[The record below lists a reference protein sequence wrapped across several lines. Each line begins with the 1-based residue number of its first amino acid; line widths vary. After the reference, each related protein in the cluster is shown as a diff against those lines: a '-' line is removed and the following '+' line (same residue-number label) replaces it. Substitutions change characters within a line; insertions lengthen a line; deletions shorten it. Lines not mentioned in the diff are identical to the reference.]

1 MASPESEDEKWPDI
15 SSENRIKHEI
25 LFYSQGPVDGY
36 LIGEE
41 ARDLFLHSRLPITVL
56 SKIWNLADVSNDNL
70 LNVHEFVL
78 CMHLIQEVLKGRK
91 PPGDLP
97 ENLKPKMSAPVDL
110 PAITSIEREA
120 YVKVFQTVD
129 DKRKGYLEA
138 LEVRPLFQAS
148 MLRPEILAKV
158 WDLSDINKDGVLDSD
173 EWTIACHL
181 IRLIK
186 QGNELDGSVN
196 PFICHPD
203 KISPISLQARKS
215 RVSKYEQHKQ
225 RLMSLKEK
233 RKNQSLQEKKRLD
246 LLKEKVN
253 IEKELC
259 GLLQNTGN
267 CPLTADEILNL
278 NTRNTEDIDKLE
290 EIVSRLKKEHE
301 KVRQETVKVILGEQK
316 LQDEIRRIK
325 YDTDEL
331 NKRLG
336 TKHKK
341 ATKDPDPFHQL
352 YEQRKE
358 ERKKSNLSEGEEP
371 EVHYPFKISPFDKE
385 ALSWKSIKGSDVFLS
400 NHLVDNNNS
409 KQSIEN
415 EIVIEN
421 LHEFSDKFI
430 ESWSSR
436 KPSVEMEKSEEEDPV
451 FMNVDV
457 KPEEYNQWLGAGWKD
472 EQVLSSDNPQ
482 FLRLHKKLVDLKK
495 EMQKLNGE
503 VGGRLMF
510 RNPSDYLAR
519 KKEKEEEEQKEKSR
533 FARRSKSSTDKDYVA
548 KRRSYVIEKDDSDFK
563 ERKSKRGS
571 YTFDH
576 SYDTETKTKVEKPQR
591 RSLKS
596 AESHIP
602 KPVTKSESLKKTRAP
617 QPPSTNQTSE
627 RPKSP
632 APQPPAVN
640 ETQQETKKSPESVK
654 SASIEPLIELPVK
667 SESPISTP
675 RESQVEDTHIISQ
688 VNSPRETQSETLNK
702 HDQSSA
708 LSREPLISVETTS
721 KTGAPGKPNRPP
733 RKKKEVAPQPT
744 VPVKTIQVTDDL
756 NTNKIQ
762 VSEDIL
768 DKTKVSEIVSDQGD
782 NISSEDKEARLQ
794 IHNNQISQ
802 QEEKIVEEESYI
814 VESGTYTFRQV
825 QIVNPDVVSTELST
839 ADKNSDFKK
848 VENFEVVSDTQND
861 KNIKGI
867 LKKKEKVIESTKAD
881 IIVKESY
888 TGVNTS
894 QGNYMTDDLVDF
906 NEGYGDITQS
916 EKSLPDH
923 LADTI
928 SLTSLTSLESVPPPL
943 PDSTPPFLPDIPPPT
958 PVLSRKIEVR
968 KPDIQ
973 FEQNTNLAMMEAVEV
988 EEEIM
993 EIQSS
998 SQVQSEAP
1006 STRDEV
1012 ISPHSQ
1018 KVAELRD
1025 DFFGISKSPP
1035 PAEATALTDMDV
1047 YLNDLQLEAKT
1058 KELEVEVDSDL
1069 SDTEEDKIGFE
1080 AIFTPGDGETGTLPT
1095 SLDDEDHEIH
1105 LISYNTTSLRSPE
1118 SQTDSAFEDMA
1129 SSMHSNDPDN
1139 SNQFSLSSTL
1149 EDFPDGF
1156 VVKETIREVQTEYVE
1171 SDPGSMSPPE
1181 SSPRKPQS
1189 MTSPPVNRD
1198 SSSFVTKAN
1207 KFSSIINEPPKIHIR
1222 ANTKEMSDAHIQE
1235 VDAHRKAVIQNST
1248 VKRKNVG
1255 WSDEEAPSNPSI
1267 EVNTASNSWRE
1278 NTKSVNGINWEEK
1291 PEKVDLYSKNIVEES
1306 DTSEIVDRES
1316 IADLSSTRKQWET
1329 FCRSTSNE
1337 PIKPQAKNIS
1347 PAKRWEVKLPYKSD
1361 PQPAITTPRS
1371 ESPDRM
1377 SDTDVDPY
1385 ASESAIDREIRLAN
1399 EREEML
1405 RKEQEERLELIKRQA
1420 ESKQNFE
1427 KKNNNNSKEFQ
1438 TMYHEMTEA
1447 DRGSELQKRETIIQ
1461 QEILENKEREKAL
1474 KVRTYQEDSENDA
1487 NESVIA
1493 KEIRLQRERE
1503 EEVSHQYGNGEPQT
1517 NDEDITYEEAI
1528 ATYQHEGESLI
1539 AKELREHREREE
1551 DLQKQRNTVHQ
1562 STRNTTKVLE
1572 QEVPTVQKTT
1582 PTQKQQKTPT
1592 PTIQKQS
1599 FNSFLSSQSPH
1610 SQNVQDESEVT
1621 KKQAPKKETP
1631 IEREIRQAR
1640 ERENELRS
1648 QKGLPLL
1655 VDNSKAEKV
1664 ERDSVTEE
1672 EEIHYSGRYNSST
1685 NDTPSMRKF
1694 ASSRLQNELAK
1705 QKEREMTYRKEGKIM
1720 TTSEEHIETP
1730 MKFSEVPTKLTGPVK
1745 RNFVI
1750 HKGGSG
1756 KPLVENGETE
1766 SKDNITSPEPSKEE
1780 PKFRLKS
1787 GGAAFSYRESRQHAE
1802 SKIEK
1807 ELREM
1812 REREE
1817 ELKKQRRSSG
1827 VILDS

>member
-70 LNVHEFVL
+70 LNVDEFVL

-129 DKRKGYLEA
+129 GKRKGYLEA

-181 IRLIK
+181 IRIIK

-196 PFICHPD
+196 PFICQPD

-215 RVSKYEQHKQ
+215 RVSQYEQHKQ

-259 GLLQNTGN
+259 GLLQNSGN
-267 CPLTADEILNL
+267 CPLTTDEILNL
-278 NTRNTEDIDKLE
+278 NSRNTEDIDKLE

-325 YDTDEL
+325 NDTDEL

-371 EVHYPFKISPFDKE
+371 DVHYPFKISPFDKE

-415 EIVIEN
+415 EIVIES

-436 KPSVEMEKSEEEDPV
+436 KPSLEMDKSEEEDPV

-533 FARRSKSSTDKDYVA
+533 FARRTKSSTDKDYVA

-576 SYDTETKTKVEKPQR
+576 SFDPEIKTKIEKPQR

-617 QPPSTNQTSE
+617 QPPGKNQTSE

-640 ETQQETKKSPESVK
+640 ETQQVIKQYPDPVNSTQV
-654 SASIEPLIELPVK
+654 EPLVESAVK
-667 SESPISTP
+667 TESPISTP
-675 RESQVEDTHIISQ
+675 RESKIEHTHIVPQ
-688 VNSPRETQSETLNK
+688 VNSPRETQPDILNK
-702 HDQSSA
+702 PSES
-708 LSREPLISVETTS
+708 SREPVISAETTS
-721 KTGAPGKPNRPP
+721 KTLSAPGKPNRPP

-744 VPVKTIQVTDDL
+744 VPVKTEVKNTD
-756 NTNKIQ
+756 K

-768 DKTKVSEIVSDQGD
+768 DNTKVSEIVSDQGD
-782 NISSEDKEARLQ
+782 NISSENKER
-794 IHNNQISQ
+794 HNNQISQ
-802 QEEKIVEEESYI
+802 QEEKIVEEESLI
-814 VESGTYTFRQV
+814 VESGTYSFRQV
-825 QIVNPDVVSTELST
+825 QIVNPDTVSTELGT
-839 ADKNSDFKK
+839 TDRNSDSKK
-848 VENFEVVSDTQND
+848 VEYFEVVSDTQND

-867 LKKKEKVIESTKAD
+867 LKKEKVIESSKPD
-881 IIVKESY
+881 IVVRENYS
-888 TGVNTS
+888 GENTS
-894 QGNYMTDDLVDF
+894 QGNFITDNLVDF
-906 NEGYGDITQS
+906 NEGYGDIIVTQS

-968 KPDIQ
+968 KPDIT
-973 FEQNTNLAMMEAVEV
+973 FEQDTNLAMMETAEV
-988 EEEIM
+988 EEEM
-993 EIQSS
+993 VEIQSS
-998 SQVQSEAP
+998 SQVESEAP

-1035 PAEATALTDMDV
+1035 PAEALTDMDV

-1058 KELEVEVDSDL
+1058 KELEEVDSDL
-1069 SDTEEDKIGFE
+1069 SETEEEKIGLFS
-1080 AIFTPGDGETGTLPT
+1080 PGDGDTGTLPT
-1095 SLDDEDHEIH
+1095 TLDDEEHEIQ
-1105 LISYNTTSLRSPE
+1105 LISYSTTSLRSPE

-1129 SSMHSNDPDN
+1129 SSMHSNDLDN

-1149 EDFPDGF
+1149 DDFPDGF
-1156 VVKETIREVQTEYVE
+1156 VVKETIREVHTESVE

-1198 SSSFVTKAN
+1198 ASSFMAKSN
-1207 KFSSIINEPPKIHIR
+1207 KFSSSINEPPKIHIR

-1235 VDAHRKAVIQNST
+1235 VDAQRKAVIQNST

-1255 WSDEEAPSNPSI
+1255 WSDEEAPSNPAI

-1291 PEKVDLYSKNIVEES
+1291 PEKVDLYSKNIVDES

-1337 PIKPQAKNIS
+1337 PIKAPAKNIS

-1361 PQPAITTPRS
+1361 PQPSITSPRS

-1377 SDTDVDPY
+1377 SDTDVDQF

-1427 KKNNNNSKEFQ
+1427 KKNNNNNKEFQ

-1474 KVRTYQEDSENDA
+1474 KVRTYEEDSENDA

-1503 EEVSHQYGNGEPQT
+1503 EEVSHQHANGEPQT
-1517 NDEDITYEEAI
+1517 NGEDITYEEAI

-1562 STRNTTKVLE
+1562 STQNTTKIQE
-1572 QEVPTVQKTT
+1572 KEVPTVQKTT
-1582 PTQKQQKTPT
+1582 TTQKQQKTPT

-1599 FNSFLSSQSPH
+1599 FNSFLSSQSP
-1610 SQNVQDESEVT
+1610 QNVQDESEVKVT
-1621 KKQAPKKETP
+1621 KKQAVKKETP
-1631 IEREIRQAR
+1631 IEREIRVAR
-1640 ERENELRS
+1640 DRENELRS

-1655 VDNSKAEKV
+1655 VDTSKPEIV
-1664 ERDSVTEE
+1664 ERDNVPEE
-1672 EEIHYSGRYNSST
+1672 EEVHYSGRYNSSGS
-1685 NDTPSMRKF
+1685 DAPSMRKF

-1730 MKFSEVPTKLTGPVK
+1730 MKFSEVPTKMSGPVK

-1750 HKGGSG
+1750 NKSGSP

-1766 SKDNITSPEPSKEE
+1766 SKDNSITSPEQSKEE
-1780 PKFRLKS
+1780 PKFRLKT

-1817 ELKKQRRSSG
+1817 ELKTQRRSSG